1 MSQTPEEIRA
11 EIERTRREVGGDVDA
26 LAQKVSPS
34 AAVDRQKTRVRHGL
48 NRIRANVMGTADD
61 VGTSVGDTAHGVAH
75 GVAHRAGE
83 AVDAVK
89 ETPQQAA
96 RVTRGN
102 PLAAGLIAF
111 GVGAIVS
118 SLLPPTEKEK
128 EAAAL
133 LKEKVEPVADE
144 VKSAVSDVAHGLQE
158 PAQEAAAAVK
168 ETATESFGNVRDEA
182 KSGAES
188 VKEGGTP

>member
-48 NRIRANVMGTADD
+48 HRLRENVMGAADD
-61 VGTSVGDTAHGVAH
+61 VGTSVGDA
-75 GVAHRAGE
+75 AHRAGD
-83 AVDAVK
+83 AAHRAGDAVMH
-89 ETPQQAA
+89 TPEQTV

-102 PLAAGLIAF
+102 PLAAGLVAF

-133 LKEKVEPVADE
+133 LKEKVEPVAGE
-144 VKSAVSDVAHGLQE
+144 VRAAVSEVAHDLQE

-168 ETATESFGNVRDEA
+168 ETATESFETVRGEA
-182 KSGAES
+182 QSGAEAM
-188 VKEGGTP
+188 KEGGTSQ

>member
-11 EIERTRREVGGDVDA
+11 NIERTRREVGGDVDA
-26 LAQKVSPS
+26 LAQKVSPT
-34 AAVDRQKTRVRHGL
+34 AAVDRQKTKVRHGL
-48 NRIRANVMGTADD
+48 RRFRDNIMGTADD

-75 GVAHRAGE
+75 RAGE
-83 AVDAVK
+83 AVEAVK
-89 ETPQQAA
+89 ETPQQAVRA
-96 RVTRGN
+96 TRGN

-118 SLLPPTEKEK
+118 SLLPPSEKER

-133 LKEKVEPVADE
+133 LKEKAEPLVEEA
-144 VKSAVSDVAHGLQE
+144 KSAVSEVAHDLQE

-168 ETATESFGNVRDEA
+168 ESATESFETVRGEA
-182 KSGAES
+182 QSGAQS
-188 VKEGGTP
+188 VKESGTAP